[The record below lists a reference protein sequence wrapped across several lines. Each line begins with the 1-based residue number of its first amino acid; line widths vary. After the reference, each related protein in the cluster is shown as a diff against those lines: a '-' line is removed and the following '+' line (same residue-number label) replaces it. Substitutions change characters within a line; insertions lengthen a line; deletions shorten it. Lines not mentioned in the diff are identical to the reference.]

1 MHELAL
7 MEGMVAAV
15 AERVRPARV
24 GRLRLQI
31 GQLAGV
37 LPETLE
43 FCFALCARGTVLDGA
58 ALEIDEVRGLGR
70 CRRCGDAVA
79 METPADSCPC
89 GGTEVDVL
97 GGRELRIATLELQ

>member
-7 MEGMVAAV
+7 MERVV
-15 AERVRPARV
+15 AEVEARIRPSRV
-24 GRLRLQI
+24 GCVRMQI

-58 ALEIDEVRGLGR
+58 RLVIDEVRGRGL
-70 CRRCGDAVA
+70 CRRCGGTVA
-79 METPADSCPC
+79 METLADRCSC
-89 GGTEVDVL
+89 GSAEIDVK

>member
-7 MEGMVAAV
+7 MERMVAEVEA
-15 AERVRPARV
+15 RVRPSRV
-24 GRLRLQI
+24 GCVRMQI

-58 ALEIDEVRGLGR
+58 RLEIDEILGRGL
-70 CRRCGDAVA
+70 CRRCGRFVA
-79 METPADSCPC
+79 METLSDRCPC
-89 GGTEVDVL
+89 GSAEIDVR